1 MVPRSH
7 VTPLWPP
14 AEKERWGGDDSSRQS
29 LTCFFFVFFFLSS
42 SFPMIIFVIIFAA
55 RTTGGPERSESHHRS
70 STFVTFPLDDI
81 MMCLSDGLHATFHQP
96 FLFYPF
102 LFFFFNSV
110 CVCVCVY
117 SNTHTAGLYTID
129 ILIHHQPVCCLCSD
143 ARNERGRSYK
153 TKRWIIFHQVR
164 MNRICKLPPPPRWII
179 ALIITSQ
186 IHTHTHTWMICGVVV
201 RTLKQLHVAIK
212 ACVPWRNHLH
222 RTNTIQPF
230 FDFYFPPSYN
240 LTINNQKHQ
249 FPREQRK
256 RNSQIIYG
264 EKI

>member
-1 MVPRSH
+1 MRR
-7 VTPLWPP
+7 
-14 AEKERWGGDDSSRQS
+14 RWQ
-29 LTCFFFVFFFLSS
+29 LTTIPHLFFFVFFFLSS

-153 TKRWIIFHQVR
+153 TKRWIIFPTVST
-164 MNRICKLPPPPRWII
+164 KYEWIEYVNCRRRPVESLLSSSR
-179 ALIITSQ
+179 AKY
-186 IHTHTHTWMICGVVV
+186 THTHIREWFVV
-201 RTLKQLHVAIK
+201 
-212 ACVPWRNHLH
+212 W
-222 RTNTIQPF
+222 
-230 FDFYFPPSYN
+230 
-240 LTINNQKHQ
+240 
-249 FPREQRK
+249 
-256 RNSQIIYG
+256 
-264 EKI
+264 